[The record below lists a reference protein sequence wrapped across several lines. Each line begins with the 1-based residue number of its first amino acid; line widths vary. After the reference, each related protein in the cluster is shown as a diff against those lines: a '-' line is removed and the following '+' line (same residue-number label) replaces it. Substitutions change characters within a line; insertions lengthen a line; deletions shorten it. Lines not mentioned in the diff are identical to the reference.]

1 MKIVLMLVI
10 MTSNPNGKSVYT
22 EFDAIGFK
30 EMNKCKEALDP
41 IMKKLTEQFDKIE
54 AKCVERDVY

>member
-1 MKIVLMLVI
+1 
-10 MTSNPNGKSVYT
+10 MTSNPNSKSVYT

>member
-10 MTSNPNGKSVYT
+10 MTSNPNGSSYT

-30 EMNKCKEALDP
+30 EMKKCQESLQP
-41 IMKKLTEQFDKIE
+41 IMKKLTEQFDKVQ
-54 AKCVERDVY
+54 ADCVEREVY